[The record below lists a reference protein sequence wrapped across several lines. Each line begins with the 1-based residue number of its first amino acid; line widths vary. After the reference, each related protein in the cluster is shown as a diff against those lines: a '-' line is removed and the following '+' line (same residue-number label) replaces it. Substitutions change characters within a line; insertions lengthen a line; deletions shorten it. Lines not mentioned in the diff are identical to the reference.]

1 MTQNHF
7 DHIIIGAGHNGLVA
21 AAYLAKQGKKILV
34 LERRSIVGGSVVTES
49 FGENF
54 QADSIHA
61 GGSLRPD
68 IIKDLKLASHGFQV
82 DSVHQPFTALQ
93 PVGHASS
100 VTYADH
106 LVLDPDPAKAAES
119 IKKFSEK
126 DASRWDEFVSFMDK
140 AASILDVAYA
150 TIMPR
155 LPKNMNLSEGYGLL
169 ELGLELRLAGRKAM
183 LNFIRALPMSAQELV
198 EEYFESEIVRAAIA
212 SVAIHGSTLGP
223 MSAGTGYTLI
233 HNWLNRGGL
242 SHVNVGKAGEITS
255 ALANAVK
262 SFGGE
267 IRIDSEIAKIK
278 IENQIA
284 KGVVLANGE
293 EISADVILSSAD
305 PKHTLLKL
313 VGAQDLPP
321 EFVWHT
327 QSIKMRGSVA
337 KIHLQTDGSHGIP
350 EGTLCI
356 APSVKYL
363 EKAYDAA
370 KYGEISD
377 KPYLEITSVPVRDSV
392 KESVYNTVSIHFQF
406 APYSLK
412 SGVRQLAVAGEG
424 ASFFTPESWNE
435 KHDVVEKMAID
446 TLTEDFPNLKSSI
459 VNRKSITPL
468 DLEQTYGLTEGDIN
482 HGQLMLDQFLFMRPI
497 PGWSNHKTPIDNLYL
512 CGSGVHGGGGV
523 SGVSGRNVVK
533 VLK

>member
-1 MTQNHF
+1 MAQNQF
-7 DHIIIGAGHNGLVA
+7 EYIIIGAGHNGLVA
-21 AAYLAKQGKKILV
+21 AVYLAKQGKKVLV
-34 LERRSIVGGSVVTES
+34 LERRSIVGGTVVTET
-49 FGENF
+49 F
-54 QADSIHA
+54 ADGFTVDSVQT
-61 GGSLRPD
+61 GGILRPD
-68 IIKDLKLASHGFQV
+68 IIKDLKLPLSGLDGTSRPLFI
-82 DSVHQPFTALQ
+82 SLQ
-93 PVGHASS
+93 LDGN
-100 VTYADH
+100 H
-106 LVLDPDPAKAAES
+106 LTLNEES
-119 IKKFSEK
+119 IKQFSEK
-126 DASRWDEFVSFMDK
+126 DASRWNEFVRFMDK
-140 AASILDVAYA
+140 AASILDAAYA

-155 LPKNMNLSEGYGLL
+155 LPKNMSLRDGYGLL
-169 ELGLELRLAGRKAM
+169 ELGLELRLAGRKDM

-242 SHVNVGKAGEITS
+242 AHSNVGKAGEITN

-262 SFGGE
+262 SFGSE
-267 IRIDSEIAKIK
+267 IRIDAEVAKIK
-278 IENQIA
+278 IENQIT
-284 KGVVLANGE
+284 KGVVLSNGE
-293 EISADVILSSAD
+293 EISADVVLSSAD

-337 KIHLQTDGSHGIP
+337 KIHLQVNGNHGIP
-350 EGTLCI
+350 AGTLCV
-356 APSVKYL
+356 APSIKYL

-370 KYGEISD
+370 KYGEISE
-377 KPYLEITSVPVRDSV
+377 KPYLEVTTS
-392 KESVYNTVSIHFQF
+392 ENTVSIHFQF
-406 APYSLK
+406 APYQLK
-412 SGVRQLAVAGEG
+412 TGDWRLE
-424 ASFFTPESWNE
+424 T
-435 KHDVVEKMAID
+435 KKVEKVAIE
-446 TLTEDFPNLKSSI
+446 TLSEYFPNLQSLVSNLK
-459 VNRKSITPL
+459 VITPL
-468 DLEQTYGLTEGDIN
+468 DLETTYGLTEGDIN

-523 SGVSGRNVVK
+523 SGAAGRNVLK